1 MLFTLLK
8 KVSHAMNHRQLGA
21 ILLILALAGC
31 ASQSRAHG
39 DAAKAGGCNLSMDFE
54 NLAAEFRSLRTVKG
68 HFEGGP
74 WNADV
79 DKWMGRKH
87 QVMIQLGSRLGEGSC
102 AKAQVIRLLG
112 FPDLTTREGDA
123 LFDWVNRSP
132 KFKKPAIG
140 PYELLI
146 YYWRGTHDFLY
157 FTSQGEI
164 IVNSGWWYA
173 GE

>member
-87 QVMIQLGSRLGEGSC
+87 EVMIQMASRLGTGGCRRRE
-102 AKAQVIRLLG
+102 VIQWLG
-112 FPDLTTREGDA
+112 PPDLIAREGDPT
-123 LFDWVNRSP
+123 FDLINRSP
-132 KFKKPAIG
+132 RFGKPAKG

-146 YYWRGTHDFLY
+146 YYWRGMHDFLY
-157 FTSQGEI
+157 FTSQGETM
-164 IVNSGWWYA
+164 VNSGWWYA